1 MRIVIV
7 TGISGSGKTA
17 ALKFLEDEGY
27 FCVDNL
33 PLELIGRL
41 GELAADPA
49 RGYSKIAIGF
59 DARSLYRNGDPAERL
74 LDVLKPYTYE
84 MLFLDCRMSTLFRRF
99 KTTRRLHPLQ
109 GQGRIENGIFR
120 ERELLEPL
128 RQRADVVIDTSELL
142 TRELKE
148 EVARLFGEEQE
159 SEGLFLS
166 FLSFGY
172 KYGIPSDADLV
183 FDVRFLPNPFYEEE
197 LKHRTGNDKEVQ
209 DYVCQDESAEI
220 FIRKT
225 ADLLE
230 FLIPRYKSEG
240 KRQLIIAVGCT
251 GGKHRSVTMANRLSE
266 YFERKGDNPVALL
279 HRDITK

>member
-84 MLFLDCRMSTLFRRF
+84 MLFLDCRMSTLVRRF